1 MVITAEV
8 GEGRVTQTYRLTPG
22 GGGGAE
28 TGIYSTRETRNTI
41 SPVQT
46 CNQKLIREE
55 EAGGDKRGL
64 CKADHVA
71 PYFFF
76 FFQTIFFVSYTYLLR
91 IRLCVFSFVLF
102 CTPVIGNFCPIVIFK
117 IFKKFLR
124 GLNNLMPI
132 LFRILI

>member
-76 FFQTIFFVSYTYLLR
+76 FFKRFFSFR
-91 IRLCVFSFVLF
+91 IRIFYVFDYAFFLSFYFARQLLE
-102 CTPVIGNFCPIVIFK
+102 IFVQS
-117 IFKKFLR
+117 
-124 GLNNLMPI
+124 
-132 LFRILI
+132 

>member
-8 GEGRVTQTYRLTPG
+8 GEGRVTQTYRLTPV

-76 FFQTIFFVSYTYLLR
+76 FFSNDFFRFVYVSFTYSIMRFFFRFILHA
-91 IRLCVFSFVLF
+91 SYW
-102 CTPVIGNFCPIVIFK
+102 
-117 IFKKFLR
+117 KFLSNR
-124 GLNNLMPI
+124 DIQNIQKI
-132 LFRILI
+132 LAWP

>member
-76 FFQTIFFVSYTYLLR
+76 FSNDFFRFVYVSFTYSIMRFFFRFILHA
-91 IRLCVFSFVLF
+91 SYW
-102 CTPVIGNFCPIVIFK
+102 
-117 IFKKFLR
+117 KFLSNR
-124 GLNNLMPI
+124 DIQNIQKI
-132 LFRILI
+132 LAWP